1 MRFRSAAPVV
11 LSIVLMLLPSC
22 RKPQLSDRIKG
33 GLEELDGYVA
43 SRPVYETRKK
53 GQLDALR
60 RRAPAS

>member
-1 MRFRSAAPVV
+1 
-11 LSIVLMLLPSC
+11 MLLPSC

-53 GQLDALR
+53 GQQDALR
-60 RRAPAS
+60 RLAPAS